1 MQNFKLISTRSN
13 RTLAEK
19 VAKKLNARLTKVYV
33 KDFPDSEIY
42 VEIKE
47 NIRRDEIFLLAG
59 FSTESNKNNDILE
72 LMLIIDA
79 VRRSNPSKINV
90 IFPYYSYAR
99 QDRRTNRSPI
109 SGKVIAN
116 MLCHT
121 GINSVICM
129 DLHSLQTQGFFNN
142 NVVCEHISA
151 LKTMRDSIVAA
162 IVPSYWDVVVSS
174 DVGGTSRA
182 RYFSNLLDLP
192 IAIIDKRRPE
202 PGISKVMNVIG
213 DVEGKKCVIV
223 DDMIDGG
230 GTLVGAAAAL
240 ENEGKKCVIVDDM
253 IDGGGTLVGA
263 AAALEKS
270 GSVRVDAISIHGV
283 FSGKAIQRID
293 ESNISKLYISNSI
306 EQVKNLPPK
315 IVVIGI
321 EDLLSETIRRFHS
334 GESLKALVS

>member
-13 RTLAEK
+13 KILALKVAEK
-19 VAKKLNARLTKVYV
+19 LSIDLTTIDV

-47 NIRRDEIFLLAG
+47 NIRREEIFLLAG
-59 FSTESNKNNDILE
+59 FSTNSNKNNDILE

-79 VRRSNPSKINV
+79 IRRSNPSRINV
-90 IFPYYSYAR
+90 LFPYYPYAR

-142 NVVCEHISA
+142 DVVCEHISA
-151 LKTMRDSIVAA
+151 LKTMRDSVIDLD
-162 IVPSYWDVVVSS
+162 WDVVVSS
-174 DVGGTSRA
+174 DIGGTSRA
-182 RYFSNLLDLP
+182 RYFSNLLNLP

-202 PGISKVMNVIG
+202 SGVSKVMNVIG
-213 DVEGKKCVIV
+213 DVVDKKCVIV

-230 GTLVGAAAAL
+230 GTLVGAV
-240 ENEGKKCVIVDDM
+240 E
-253 IDGGGTLVGA
+253 
-263 AAALEKS
+263 ALEKS
-270 GSVRVDAISIHGV
+270 GSKSVDAISIHGV
-283 FSGKAIQRID
+283 FSGSAIKRIED
-293 ESNISKLYISNSI
+293 SNIGKVYISNSI
-306 EQVKNLPPK
+306 EQVKDLPDK
-315 IVVIGI
+315 IIVVGI
-321 EDLLSETIRRFHS
+321 EDLLSETIRRFYN

>member
-59 FSTESNKNNDILE
+59 FSTDSNKNNDILE

-213 DVEGKKCVIV
+213 DVV
-223 DDMIDGG
+223 
-230 GTLVGAAAAL
+230 
-240 ENEGKKCVIVDDM
+240 NKKCVIVDDM

-270 GSVRVDAISIHGV
+270 GSASVDAISIHGV

-306 EQVKNLPPK
+306 EQVKNLPSK

>member
-13 RTLAEK
+13 RILAEK
-19 VAKKLNARLTKVYV
+19 VAKKLNVRLAKIHV

-47 NIRRDEIFLLAG
+47 NIRREEIFLIAG
-59 FSTESNKNNDILE
+59 FSTDSNKNNDILE

-79 VRRSNPSKINV
+79 IRRSNPSKINV
-90 IFPYYSYAR
+90 IFPYYPYAR

-151 LKTMRDSIVAA
+151 LKTMRDSIVDA
-162 IVPSYWDVVVSS
+162 IAPSAWDIVVSS

-192 IAIIDKRRPE
+192 IAIIDKRRPQHCM
-202 PGISKVMNVIG
+202 SKVMNVIG
-213 DVEGKKCVIV
+213 DVVNKKCVIV

-230 GTLVGAAAAL
+230 GTLIGAV
-240 ENEGKKCVIVDDM
+240 E
-253 IDGGGTLVGA
+253 
-263 AAALEKS
+263 ALEKS
-270 GSVRVDAISIHGV
+270 GSKSVDCISIHGV
-283 FSGKAIQRID
+283 FSGKAIERIED
-293 ESNISKLYISNSI
+293 SNIGKVYISDSI
-306 EQVKNLPPK
+306 EQVKNLPSK
-315 IVVIGI
+315 IVVISI
-321 EDLLSETIRRFHS
+321 EDLLSETIRRFYS

>member
-13 RTLAEK
+13 KILASKVAEK
-19 VAKKLNARLTKVYV
+19 LNIDLTTIHV

-47 NIRRDEIFLLAG
+47 NIRREEIFLLAG
-59 FSTESNKNNDILE
+59 FSTDSNKNNDILE

-79 VRRSNPSKINV
+79 IRRSNPSRINV
-90 IFPYYSYAR
+90 LFPYYPYAR

-142 NVVCEHISA
+142 DVVCEHISA
-151 LKTMRDSIVAA
+151 LKTMRDSVIDLD
-162 IVPSYWDVVVSS
+162 WDVVVSS
-174 DVGGTSRA
+174 DIGGTSRA
-182 RYFSNLLDLP
+182 RYFSNLLNLP

-202 PGISKVMNVIG
+202 SGVSKVMNVIG
-213 DVEGKKCVIV
+213 DVVDKKCVIV

-230 GTLVGAAAAL
+230 GTLVGAV
-240 ENEGKKCVIVDDM
+240 E
-253 IDGGGTLVGA
+253 
-263 AAALEKS
+263 ALEKS
-270 GSVRVDAISIHGV
+270 GSKSVDAISIHGV
-283 FSGKAIQRID
+283 FSGSAIKRIED
-293 ESNISKLYISNSI
+293 SNIGKVYISNSI
-306 EQVKNLPPK
+306 EQVKDLSDK
-315 IVVIGI
+315 IVVVGI
-321 EDLLSETIRRFHS
+321 EDLLSETIRRFYN

>member
-151 LKTMRDSIVAA
+151 LKTMRDSIVDA
-162 IVPSYWDVVVSS
+162 IAPSAWDVVVSS

-213 DVEGKKCVIV
+213 DV
-223 DDMIDGG
+223 
-230 GTLVGAAAAL
+230 
-240 ENEGKKCVIVDDM
+240 EGKKCVIVDDM

>member
-13 RTLAEK
+13 RILAEK
-19 VAKKLNARLTKVYV
+19 VAKKLNARLAKIHV

-47 NIRRDEIFLLAG
+47 NIRREEIFLIAG
-59 FSTESNKNNDILE
+59 FSTDSNKNNDILE

-79 VRRSNPSKINV
+79 IRRSNPSKINV
-90 IFPYYSYAR
+90 IFPYYPYAR

-142 NVVCEHISA
+142 NVVCEHISG
-151 LKTMRDSIVAA
+151 LKTMRDSIVDA
-162 IVPSYWDVVVSS
+162 IAPSAWDIVVSS

-192 IAIIDKRRPE
+192 IAIIDKRRPQHCM
-202 PGISKVMNVIG
+202 SKVMNVIG
-213 DVEGKKCVIV
+213 DVVNKKCVIV

-230 GTLVGAAAAL
+230 GTLIGAV
-240 ENEGKKCVIVDDM
+240 E
-253 IDGGGTLVGA
+253 
-263 AAALEKS
+263 ALEKS
-270 GSVRVDAISIHGV
+270 GSKSVDAISIHGV
-283 FSGKAIQRID
+283 FSGKAIQRIKD
-293 ESNISKLYISNSI
+293 SNIGKVYISDSI
-306 EQVKNLPPK
+306 EQVKDLPSK
-315 IVVIGI
+315 IEVISI
-321 EDLLSETIRRFHS
+321 EDLLSETIRRFYN

>member
-13 RTLAEK
+13 KILALKVAEK
-19 VAKKLNARLTKVYV
+19 LSIDLTTIDV

-47 NIRRDEIFLLAG
+47 NIRREEIFLLAG
-59 FSTESNKNNDILE
+59 FSTNSNKNNDILE

-79 VRRSNPSKINV
+79 IRRSNPSRINV
-90 IFPYYSYAR
+90 LFPYYPYAR

-142 NVVCEHISA
+142 DVVCEHISA
-151 LKTMRDSIVAA
+151 LKTMRDSVIDLD
-162 IVPSYWDVVVSS
+162 WDVVVSS
-174 DVGGTSRA
+174 DIGGTSRA
-182 RYFSNLLDLP
+182 RYFSNLLNLP

-202 PGISKVMNVIG
+202 AGVSKVMNVIG
-213 DVEGKKCVIV
+213 DVVNKKCVIV

-230 GTLVGAAAAL
+230 GTLVGAV
-240 ENEGKKCVIVDDM
+240 E
-253 IDGGGTLVGA
+253 
-263 AAALEKS
+263 ALEKS
-270 GSVRVDAISIHGV
+270 GSKSIDAISIHGV
-283 FSGKAIQRID
+283 FSGSAIKRIED
-293 ESNISKLYISNSI
+293 SNIGKVYISNSI
-306 EQVKNLPPK
+306 EQVKDLPDK
-315 IVVIGI
+315 IIVVGI
-321 EDLLSETIRRFHS
+321 EDLLSETIRRFYN

>member
-13 RTLAEK
+13 KILAEK
-19 VAKKLNARLTKVYV
+19 VAKKLNARLTKIHV

-47 NIRRDEIFLLAG
+47 NIRREEIFLIAG
-59 FSTESNKNNDILE
+59 FSTDSNKNNDILE

-79 VRRSNPSKINV
+79 IRRSNPSKINV
-90 IFPYYSYAR
+90 IFPYYPYAR

-151 LKTMRDSIVAA
+151 LKTMRDSIVDA
-162 IVPSYWDVVVSS
+162 IVPSAWDVVVSS

-213 DVEGKKCVIV
+213 NVVDKKCVIV

-230 GTLVGAAAAL
+230 GTLVGAV
-240 ENEGKKCVIVDDM
+240 E
-253 IDGGGTLVGA
+253 
-263 AAALEKS
+263 ALEKS
-270 GSVRVDAISIHGV
+270 GSKSVDAISIHGV
-283 FSGKAIQRID
+283 FSGKAIQRIED
-293 ESNISKLYISNSI
+293 SNIGKVYISDSI
-306 EQVKNLPPK
+306 EQVKDLPDK
-315 IVVIGI
+315 IVVVGI
-321 EDLLSETIRRFHS
+321 EDLLSETIRRFYN

>member
-1 MQNFKLISTRSN
+1 MQNFKLVSTRSN
-13 RTLAEK
+13 RILAEK
-19 VAKKLNARLTKVYV
+19 VAEKLNVRLAKMYV
-33 KDFPDSEIY
+33 RDFPDSEIY

-47 NIRRDEIFLLAG
+47 NIRREEIFLIAG
-59 FSTESNKNNDILE
+59 FSTDSNKNNDILE
-72 LMLIIDA
+72 LMLTIDA

-90 IFPYYSYAR
+90 IFPYYPYAR

-182 RYFSNLLDLP
+182 RYFSNLLNLP

-213 DVEGKKCVIV
+213 NVTDKKCVIV

-230 GTLVGAAAAL
+230 GTLIGAV
-240 ENEGKKCVIVDDM
+240 E
-253 IDGGGTLVGA
+253 
-263 AAALEKS
+263 ALEKS
-270 GSVRVDAISIHGV
+270 GSKSVDAISIHGV
-283 FSGKAIQRID
+283 FSGKAIQRIED
-293 ESNISKLYISNSI
+293 SNLGKVYISDSI
-306 EQVKNLPPK
+306 EQVKDLPDK
-315 IVVIGI
+315 IKVISI
-321 EDLLSETIRRFHS
+321 EDLLSETIRRFYN

>member
-182 RYFSNLLDLP
+182 RYFSNLLNLP

-230 GTLVGAAAAL
+230 GTLVGAAEAL
-240 ENEGKKCVIVDDM
+240 K
-253 IDGGGTLVGA
+253 L
-263 AAALEKS
+263 S
-270 GSVRVDAISIHGV
+270 GSVRVDCVAVHGV
-283 FSGKAIQRID
+283 FSGKSIERIEQSD
-293 ESNISKLYISNSI
+293 IGTLYITDSI
-306 EQVKNLPPK
+306 EHTSELTSKIKVISVK
-315 IVVIGI
+315 
-321 EDLLSETIRRFHS
+321 DLVSETIRRFRN

>member
-13 RTLAEK
+13 RILAEK
-19 VAKKLNARLTKVYV
+19 VAKKLNVRLAKIHV

-47 NIRRDEIFLLAG
+47 NIRREEIFLIAG
-59 FSTESNKNNDILE
+59 FSTDSNKNNDILE

-79 VRRSNPSKINV
+79 IRRSNPSKINV
-90 IFPYYSYAR
+90 IFPYYPYAR

-142 NVVCEHISA
+142 NVVCEHISG
-151 LKTMRDSIVAA
+151 LKTMRDSIVDA
-162 IVPSYWDVVVSS
+162 IAPSAWDIVVSS

-192 IAIIDKRRPE
+192 IAIIDKRRPQHCM
-202 PGISKVMNVIG
+202 SKVMNVIG
-213 DVEGKKCVIV
+213 DVVNKKCVIV

-230 GTLVGAAAAL
+230 GTLIGAV
-240 ENEGKKCVIVDDM
+240 E
-253 IDGGGTLVGA
+253 
-263 AAALEKS
+263 ALEKS
-270 GSVRVDAISIHGV
+270 GSKSVDAISIHGV
-283 FSGKAIQRID
+283 FSGKAIQRIKD
-293 ESNISKLYISNSI
+293 SNIGKVYISDSI
-306 EQVKNLPPK
+306 EQVKDLPSK
-315 IVVIGI
+315 IEVISI
-321 EDLLSETIRRFHS
+321 EDLLSETIRRFYN

>member
-13 RTLAEK
+13 RILAEK
-19 VAKKLNARLTKVYV
+19 VAKKLNVRLAKIHV

-47 NIRRDEIFLLAG
+47 NIRREEIFLIAG
-59 FSTESNKNNDILE
+59 FSTDSNKNNDILE

-79 VRRSNPSKINV
+79 IRRSNPSKINV
-90 IFPYYSYAR
+90 IFPYYPYAR

-142 NVVCEHISA
+142 NVVCEHISG
-151 LKTMRDSIVAA
+151 LKTMRDSIVDA
-162 IVPSYWDVVVSS
+162 IAPSAWDIVVSS

-192 IAIIDKRRPE
+192 IAIIDKRRPQHCM
-202 PGISKVMNVIG
+202 SKVMNVIG
-213 DVEGKKCVIV
+213 DVVNKKCVIV

-230 GTLVGAAAAL
+230 GTLIGAV
-240 ENEGKKCVIVDDM
+240 E
-253 IDGGGTLVGA
+253 
-263 AAALEKS
+263 ALEKS
-270 GSVRVDAISIHGV
+270 GSKSVDAISIHGV
-283 FSGKAIQRID
+283 FSGKAIQRIKD
-293 ESNISKLYISNSI
+293 SNIGKVYISDSI
-306 EQVKNLPPK
+306 EQVKDLPSK
-315 IVVIGI
+315 IEVISV
-321 EDLLSETIRRFHS
+321 EDLLSETIRRFYN

>member
-13 RTLAEK
+13 RILAEK
-19 VAKKLNARLTKVYV
+19 VAKKLNARLAKIHV

-47 NIRRDEIFLLAG
+47 NIRREEIFLVAG
-59 FSTESNKNNDILE
+59 FSTDSNKNNDILE

-79 VRRSNPSKINV
+79 IRRSNPSKINV
-90 IFPYYSYAR
+90 IFPYYPYAR

-142 NVVCEHISA
+142 NVVCEHISG
-151 LKTMRDSIVAA
+151 LKTMRDSIVDA
-162 IVPSYWDVVVSS
+162 IAPSAWDIVVSS

-192 IAIIDKRRPE
+192 IAIIDKRRPQHCM
-202 PGISKVMNVIG
+202 SKVMNVIG
-213 DVEGKKCVIV
+213 DVVNKKCVIV

-230 GTLVGAAAAL
+230 GTLIGAV
-240 ENEGKKCVIVDDM
+240 E
-253 IDGGGTLVGA
+253 
-263 AAALEKS
+263 ALEKS
-270 GSVRVDAISIHGV
+270 GSKSVDAISIHGV
-283 FSGKAIQRID
+283 FSGKAIQRIKD
-293 ESNISKLYISNSI
+293 SNIGKVYISDSI
-306 EQVKNLPPK
+306 EQVKDLPSK
-315 IVVIGI
+315 IEVISI
-321 EDLLSETIRRFHS
+321 EDLLSETIRRFYN

>member
-13 RTLAEK
+13 KILALKVAEK
-19 VAKKLNARLTKVYV
+19 LSIDLTTIDV

-47 NIRRDEIFLLAG
+47 NIRREEIFLLAG
-59 FSTESNKNNDILE
+59 FSTNSNKNNDILE

-79 VRRSNPSKINV
+79 IRRSNPSRINV
-90 IFPYYSYAR
+90 LFPYYPYAR

-142 NVVCEHISA
+142 DVVCEHISA
-151 LKTMRDSIVAA
+151 LKTMRDSVIDLD
-162 IVPSYWDVVVSS
+162 WDVVVSS
-174 DVGGTSRA
+174 DIGGTSRA
-182 RYFSNLLDLP
+182 RYFSNLLNLP

-202 PGISKVMNVIG
+202 AGVSKVMNVIG
-213 DVEGKKCVIV
+213 DVVNKKCVIV

-230 GTLVGAAAAL
+230 GTLVGAV
-240 ENEGKKCVIVDDM
+240 E
-253 IDGGGTLVGA
+253 
-263 AAALEKS
+263 ALEKS
-270 GSVRVDAISIHGV
+270 GSKSIDAISIHGV
-283 FSGKAIQRID
+283 FSGSAIKRIGD
-293 ESNISKLYISNSI
+293 SNIGRVYISNSI
-306 EQVKNLPPK
+306 EQVKDLSDK
-315 IVVIGI
+315 IVVVGI
-321 EDLLSETIRRFHS
+321 EDLLSETIRRFYN